1 MIMSDELVT
10 LRREFPGFRI
20 WMEVVGDRT
29 RYIAR
34 SRHLGKS
41 PHTVVTADPAELL
54 AALAAPDPQH
64 RGTD

>member
-1 MIMSDELVT
+1 
-10 LRREFPGFRI
+10 
-20 WMEVVGDRT
+20 MEVVGDRT